1 MRLLYESWW
10 EWHVRIWQRLDR
22 WVANENKSNCIA
34 DTKFKVHLHVCL
46 SWVQIYFYISHH
58 SRRAQSTCPVRL
70 MQHLPVKTSNLLDK
84 CLITGAGLCTGLA
97 ECLHDTKYKQN
108 PNQTVLNKV
117 LRLKGTPCDILW
129 CLFKAASISAARDI
143 NIMRFLMYHV
153 YITKCLWHFKFPFCH
168 LPCCLF
174 SASNNEQLF
183 MIKKLTFAYLVNHTV
198 CLIIISYFLLTLVTR
213 MIVFFIPLVTFF
225 YHTLWK
231 TMLT

>member
-1 MRLLYESWW
+1 MNLGGSGMFTFDAD
-10 EWHVRIWQRLDR
+10 LDR

-34 DTKFKVHLHVCL
+34 DTKFKVHLQVCL
-46 SWVQIYFYISHH
+46 SWVQIYYYISHH
-58 SRRAQSTCPVRL
+58 SRRAQSTCPVWL

-143 NIMRFLMYHV
+143 NIMRSLMYHV